1 MSEVSNLKDSSMS
14 RIFTKLFIV
23 VALLFGL
30 LNTALAIDYTGKYK
44 ATMKFGGVATG
55 ESNEVDATV
64 IYSKDGTYTITFIGF
79 DVSIQMLGDIQKG
92 SASVSELNGTESNNG
107 ITFKES
113 SNSIFDIA
121 NETLTITK
129 FDATI
134 DTEGKGSGSFTG
146 SKSLGPISLSASCD
160 FTLTKVVDA
169 DTIVTKELEFD
180 DVPFYNKVVDLGKGN
195 DTTKTNNDSSA
206 VGIRLYQRKAS
217 FTMTDFEISV
227 AKLSLKQRM
236 VLEDL
241 TYEQSKADDGSSI
254 IVHGKTNMYVD
265 KYNMYVPAEAAII
278 LYGDGKIDG
287 TIDITLDMP
296 LVNLNYKITV
306 VLGTAAEGVVIED
319 KILEYTKTNSFKIQ
333 SDSAFVLDSQIYIN
347 ADGILIEN
355 IHYSIVDQP
364 MTLLIK
370 DYVTAI
376 EDGIGFGPWVYT
388 KLHNANKAEAYIT
401 VKGQTVYLK
410 DVDINLNIFEINTYN
425 INTVIGEPTKFVYGS
440 LEIKDGGPS
449 TNTFIDPEG
458 PIALNETSIPA
469 ICMNVDITGNG
480 LDGYSTESEI
490 DVVDGIYDLVDG
502 YIKTVKLPET
512 DFDEI
517 MKKVIEAAKMG
528 AKSCNIPVVAT
539 DKAGNSTTMTIQ
551 CWPGVAPVYIEE
563 ETPKL
568 PTYRIVADS
577 LTGKATIKLEPLTI
591 KYIAKND
598 SIGKTAVA
606 NQVVAEATI
615 DGEKVEYMTPFELP
629 VGKYEIKYI
638 WNDPYQT
645 GGYQAYKE
653 ATSTI
658 TVYESM
664 ASYTGVSNV
673 ANKAVS
679 VLYKDG
685 NLIVNGVNDADVKV
699 ISISGATVYTGKA
712 GAINLHKG
720 IYIVKV
726 EGKAYKIIV
735 K

>member
-1 MSEVSNLKDSSMS
+1 MS
-14 RIFTKLFIV
+14 RTITKFLFA

-30 LNTALAIDYTGKYK
+30 LNTALAADYTGKYK

-55 ESNEVDATV
+55 ESKDVDASV
-64 IYSKDGTYTITFIGF
+64 IYSKDGTYTIRFSGF
-79 DVSIQMLGDIQKG
+79 DVQIQMLGDINNG

-107 ITFKES
+107 LTLKES
-113 SNSIFDIA
+113 SNSIFEIA
-121 NETLTITK
+121 KETLTITK

-134 DTEGKGSGSFTG
+134 DAEGNGSGSFSA
-146 SKSLGPISLSASCD
+146 SKSLGFMSLDASCD
-160 FTLTKVVDA
+160 FTLTKVVDV
-169 DTIVTKELEFD
+169 DTVVTKELEFD
-180 DVPFYNKVVDLGKGN
+180 DVPFYNKVVDLTKGN

-206 VGIRLYQRKAS
+206 VGIRLFQEKAS
-217 FTMTDFEISV
+217 FTMTDYEISI
-227 AKLSLKQRM
+227 ANGLSLKQRM
-236 VLEDL
+236 VLENLKYAIND
-241 TYEQSKADDGSSI
+241 SSDDI
-254 IVHGKTNMYVD
+254 IISGETMMYVEEYKMD
-265 KYNMYVPAEAAII
+265 MPAKANITVSP
-278 LYGDGKIDG
+278 DGNISG
-287 TIDITLDMP
+287 TIVITVEIQMIS
-296 LVNLNYKITV
+296 LNYEITV
-306 VLGTAAEGVVIED
+306 VFGKDAEGVVIEKKD
-319 KILEYTKTNSFKIQ
+319 LEYTKTDSFKIK
-333 SDSAFVLDSQIYIN
+333 SDSAFVYDSKIYIN

-376 EDGIGFGPWVYT
+376 EDGMGPGIGSWIYT
-388 KLHNANKAEAYIT
+388 KNHAAKKAEAYIT
-401 VKGQTVYLK
+401 VKGQVSYFK
-410 DVDINLNIFEINTYN
+410 DVDIDLNIFEINTYN
-425 INTVIGEPTKFVYGS
+425 INTVIGKPTKFVYGS
-440 LEIKDGGPS
+440 LTIEDAGS
-449 TNTFIDPEG
+449 NTNLFIDPEG
-458 PIALNETSIPA
+458 PFMLEDEIPHISMA
-469 ICMNVDITGNG
+469 MDTTGNG
-480 LDGYSTESEI
+480 LHEYTIDSEI
-490 DVVDGIYDLVDG
+490 KVNGIYDLVDD
-502 YIKTVKLPET
+502 YIKTVKLPEN

-517 MKKVIEAAKMG
+517 IKTVIYAAKNG
-528 AKSCNIPVVAT
+528 AKSCDIPVIAT
-539 DKAGNSTTMTIQ
+539 DKAGNSSRMLIQ
-551 CWPGVAPVYIEE
+551 CWPSVAPVYIEE

-568 PTYRIVADS
+568 SSYRVVADS

-598 SIGKTAVA
+598 SIDKTAIA

-629 VGKYEIKYI
+629 VGKYEIKYV
-638 WNDPYQT
+638 WSDPYKT
-645 GGYQAYKE
+645 GYQAERE
-653 ATSTI
+653 ATATI

-679 VLYKDG
+679 VFYKDG
-685 NLIVNGVNDADVKV
+685 NLVVNGANDADVKV

>member
-1 MSEVSNLKDSSMS
+1 MS
-14 RIFTKLFIV
+14 RIFTKLFIA

-146 SKSLGPISLSASCD
+146 SKSMGFISLSASCD
-160 FTLTKVVDA
+160 FTLTKVVDV
-169 DTIVTKELEFD
+169 DTVVTRELEFD
-180 DVPFYNKVVDLGKGN
+180 DVPFYNKVVDLGKSN

-206 VGIRLYQRKAS
+206 VGIRLYEKKAS
-217 FTMTDFEISV
+217 FTMTDYEISV
-227 AKLSLKQRM
+227 AGLALKQRM

-241 TYEQSKADDGSSI
+241 TYEQSVVEDGSYMNI
-254 IVHGKTNMYVD
+254 HGKTNMYVEE
-265 KYNMYVPAEAAII
+265 YNMYVPAEAGII

-296 LVNLNYKITV
+296 LVNLNNKITV
-306 VLGTAAEGVVIED
+306 VLGTAAEGVVIEN
-319 KILEYTKTNSFKIQ
+319 KTLEYTKTNSFKIQ
-333 SDSAFVLDSQIYIN
+333 TDSAFVLDNQIYIN

-370 DYVTAI
+370 DYVTAVA
-376 EDGIGFGPWVYT
+376 DGIGFGPWLYLKNHVAT
-388 KLHNANKAEAYIT
+388 KAEAYIE
-401 VKGQTVYLK
+401 VKGQVSYFK

-425 INTVIGEPTKFVYGS
+425 INTIIGEPTKFVYGS
-440 LEIKDGGPS
+440 LVILDGGPN
-449 TNTFIDPEG
+449 TNNFIDPEG
-458 PIALNETSIPA
+458 PFLYGETTPYIS
-469 ICMNVDITGNG
+469 MSVDTTGNG
-480 LDGYSTESEI
+480 LDGYTTESEI
-490 DVVDGIYDLVDG
+490 NVSEGIYDLVDG
-502 YIKTVKLPET
+502 YIKTVKLPEN

-517 MKKVIEAAKMG
+517 IKAVIAEAKKG
-528 AKSCNIPVVAT
+528 SKSCEIPVIAT
-539 DKAGNSTTMTIQ
+539 DEAGNSNKIFVQ
-551 CWPGVAPVYIEE
+551 CWPSIAPVYIEE
-563 ETPKL
+563 VDPKIN
-568 PTYRIVADS
+568 TIRVVADS
-577 LTGKATIKLEPLTI
+577 LTGKATIKLDTLAI

-598 SIGKTAVA
+598 SLKKSAIT
-606 NQVVAEATI
+606 NQEAAAWAII
-615 DGEKVEYMTPFELP
+615 DGEKVELPATIELS
-629 VGKYEIKYI
+629 VGKTEIKYV
-638 WNDPYQT
+638 WVNPYT
-645 GGYQAYKE
+645 GKE
-653 ATSTI
+653 NEASSVI
-658 TVYESM
+658 TVYDSPS
-664 ASYTGVSNV
+664 SYAGVSNV

-679 VLYKDG
+679 VVYKNG
-685 NLIVNGVNDADVKV
+685 NLIVNGAKDDTVKV
-699 ISISGATVYTGKA
+699 ISISGATVYTGKP
-712 GAINLHKG
+712 GTINLHKG

-726 EGKAYKIIV
+726 DGKAYKIIV

>member
-1 MSEVSNLKDSSMS
+1 MS
-14 RIFTKLFIV
+14 RTITKFLFA

-30 LNTALAIDYTGKYK
+30 LNTALAADYTGKYK

-55 ESNEVDATV
+55 ESKDVDASV
-64 IYSKDGTYTITFIGF
+64 IYSKDGTYTIRFSGF
-79 DVSIQMLGDIQKG
+79 DVQIQMLGDINNG

-107 ITFKES
+107 LTLKES
-113 SNSIFDIA
+113 SNSIFEIA
-121 NETLTITK
+121 KETLTITK

-134 DTEGKGSGSFTG
+134 DAEGKGSGSFTG
-146 SKSLGPISLSASCD
+146 SKNLGIMSLTASCD

-169 DTIVTKELEFD
+169 DTVVTKELEFD
-180 DVPFYNKVVDLGKGN
+180 NVPFYNKAVDLTKGN

-206 VGIRLYQRKAS
+206 VGIRLFQEKAS
-217 FTMTDFEISV
+217 FTMTDYEISI
-227 AKLSLKQRM
+227 ANGLSLKQRM
-236 VLEDL
+236 VLENLKYAIND
-241 TYEQSKADDGSSI
+241 SSNDI
-254 IVHGKTNMYVD
+254 IISGETMMYVEEYKTD
-265 KYNMYVPAEAAII
+265 MPAKANITVSP
-278 LYGDGKIDG
+278 DGNISG
-287 TIDITLDMP
+287 TIVITVEIQMIS
-296 LVNLNYKITV
+296 LNYEITV
-306 VLGTAAEGVVIED
+306 VFGKDAEGVVIE
-319 KILEYTKTNSFKIQ
+319 KKNLEYTKTDSFKIK
-333 SDSAFVLDSQIYIN
+333 SDSAFVYDSKIYIN

-376 EDGIGFGPWVYT
+376 EDGMGPGIGSWIYT
-388 KLHNANKAEAYIT
+388 KNHAAKKAEAYIT
-401 VKGQTVYLK
+401 VKGQVSYFK
-410 DVDINLNIFEINTYN
+410 DVDIDLNIFEINTYN
-425 INTVIGEPTKFVYGS
+425 INTVIGKPTKFVYGS
-440 LEIKDGGPS
+440 LTIEDAGS
-449 TNTFIDPEG
+449 NTNLFIDPEG
-458 PIALNETSIPA
+458 PFMLEDEFPHISMAMDT
-469 ICMNVDITGNG
+469 TGNG
-480 LDGYSTESEI
+480 LHEYTIDSEI
-490 DVVDGIYDLVDG
+490 KVNGIYDLVDS
-502 YIKTVKLPET
+502 YIKTVKLPEN

-517 MKKVIEAAKMG
+517 IKTVIYAAKNG
-528 AKSCNIPVVAT
+528 AKSCDIPVIAT
-539 DKAGNSTTMTIQ
+539 DKAGNSSRMLIQ
-551 CWPGVAPVYIEE
+551 CWPRVAPVYIEE

-568 PTYRIVADS
+568 SSYRVVADS

-598 SIGKTAVA
+598 SIDKTAIA

-629 VGKYEIKYI
+629 VGKYEIKYV
-638 WNDPYQT
+638 WSDPYKT
-645 GGYQAYKE
+645 GYQAERE
-653 ATSTI
+653 ATATI

-679 VLYKDG
+679 VFYKDG
-685 NLIVNGVNDADVKV
+685 NLVVNGANDADVKV

>member
-1 MSEVSNLKDSSMS
+1 MS
-14 RIFTKLFIV
+14 RTITKFLFA

-30 LNTALAIDYTGKYK
+30 LNTALAADYTGKYK

-55 ESNEVDATV
+55 ESNDVDASV
-64 IYSKDGTYTITFIGF
+64 IYSKDGTYTIRFSGF
-79 DVSIQMLGDIQKG
+79 DVQIQMLGDINNG

-107 ITFKES
+107 LTLKES
-113 SNSIFDIA
+113 SNSIFEIA
-121 NETLTITK
+121 KETLTITK

-134 DTEGKGSGSFTG
+134 DAEGNGSGSFSA
-146 SKSLGPISLSASCD
+146 SKSLGFMSLAASCD
-160 FTLTKVVDA
+160 FTLKKVVDA
-169 DTIVTKELEFD
+169 DTVVTKELAFD
-180 DVPFYNKVVDLGKGN
+180 NVPFYNKAVDLTKGN

-206 VGIRLYQRKAS
+206 VGIRLFQEKAS
-217 FTMTDFEISV
+217 FTMTDYEISV
-227 AKLSLKQRM
+227 AGLSLKQRM
-236 VLEDL
+236 VLENLKYAIND
-241 TYEQSKADDGSSI
+241 SSDDI
-254 IVHGKTNMYVD
+254 IISGETMMYVEEYKMD
-265 KYNMYVPAEAAII
+265 MPAKANITVSP
-278 LYGDGKIDG
+278 DGNISG
-287 TIDITLDMP
+287 TIVITANFPMLS
-296 LVNLNYKITV
+296 LNYEITV
-306 VLGTAAEGVVIED
+306 VFGKSAEGVVIEKKD
-319 KILEYTKTNSFKIQ
+319 LEYTKTDSFKIK
-333 SDSAFVLDSQIYIN
+333 SDSAFVLDSKIYIN
-347 ADGILIEN
+347 EEGILIEN
-355 IHYSIVDQP
+355 IHYSVVDQT

-376 EDGIGFGPWVYT
+376 EDGMGPEIGPWIYAKNHV
-388 KLHNANKAEAYIT
+388 ASKAEAYIT
-401 VKGQTVYLK
+401 VKGQVSYFK
-410 DVDINLNIFEINTYN
+410 DVDIKLNIFEINTFN

-440 LEIKDGGPS
+440 LTIEDAGS
-449 TNTFIDPEG
+449 NTNLFIDPEG

-469 ICMNVDITGNG
+469 ICMEVDVTGNG
-480 LDGYSTESEI
+480 LDGYTTESEI
-490 DVVDGIYDLVDG
+490 KVVDGIYDLVDG
-502 YIKTVKLPET
+502 YIKTVKLPEN

-517 MKKVIEAAKMG
+517 MNTVIYAAKNG
-528 AKSCNIPVVAT
+528 AKSCDIPVIAT
-539 DKAGNSTTMTIQ
+539 DKAGNSSRMVIQ
-551 CWPGVAPVYIEE
+551 CWPSVAPVYIEE

-568 PTYRIVADS
+568 SSYRVVADS

-598 SIGKTAVA
+598 SIGKTAIA

-629 VGKYEIKYI
+629 AGKYEIKYV
-638 WNDPYQT
+638 WSDPYKT
-645 GGYQAYKE
+645 GYQAERE
-653 ATSTI
+653 ATATI

-679 VLYKDG
+679 VFYKDG
-685 NLIVNGVNDADVKV
+685 NLVVNGANDADVKV

>member
-1 MSEVSNLKDSSMS
+1 MS
-14 RIFTKLFIV
+14 RTITKFLFA

-30 LNTALAIDYTGKYK
+30 LNTVLAADYTGKYK

-55 ESNEVDATV
+55 ESKDVDASV
-64 IYSKDGTYTITFIGF
+64 IYSKDGTYTIRFSGF
-79 DVSIQMLGDIQKG
+79 DVQIQMLGDINNG

-107 ITFKES
+107 LTLKES
-113 SNSIFDIA
+113 SNSIFEIA
-121 NETLTITK
+121 KETLTITK

-134 DTEGKGSGSFTG
+134 DAEGKGSGSFTG
-146 SKSLGPISLSASCD
+146 SKNLGIMSLTASCD

-169 DTIVTKELEFD
+169 DTVVTKELEFD
-180 DVPFYNKVVDLGKGN
+180 NVPFYNKAVDLTKGN

-206 VGIRLYQRKAS
+206 VGIRLFQEKAS
-217 FTMTDFEISV
+217 FTMTDYEISI
-227 AKLSLKQRM
+227 ANGLSLKQRM
-236 VLEDL
+236 VLENLKYAIND
-241 TYEQSKADDGSSI
+241 SSNDI
-254 IVHGKTNMYVD
+254 IISGETMMYVEEYKTD
-265 KYNMYVPAEAAII
+265 MPAKANITVSP
-278 LYGDGKIDG
+278 DGNISG
-287 TIDITLDMP
+287 TIVITVEIQMIS
-296 LVNLNYKITV
+296 LNYEITV
-306 VLGTAAEGVVIED
+306 VFGKDAEGVVIE
-319 KILEYTKTNSFKIQ
+319 KKNLEYTKTDSFKIK
-333 SDSAFVLDSQIYIN
+333 SDSAFVYDSKIYIN

-376 EDGIGFGPWVYT
+376 EDGMGPGIGSWIYT
-388 KLHNANKAEAYIT
+388 KNHAAKKAEAYIT
-401 VKGQTVYLK
+401 VKGQVSYFK
-410 DVDINLNIFEINTYN
+410 DVDIDLNIFEINTYN

-440 LEIKDGGPS
+440 LTIEDAGS
-449 TNTFIDPEG
+449 NTNLFIDPEG
-458 PIALNETSIPA
+458 PFMLEDEIPHISMA
-469 ICMNVDITGNG
+469 MDTTENG
-480 LDGYSTESEI
+480 LHEYTIDSEI
-490 DVVDGIYDLVDG
+490 KVNGIYDLVDG
-502 YIKTVKLPET
+502 YIKTVKLPEN

-517 MKKVIEAAKMG
+517 IKTVIYAAKNG
-528 AKSCNIPVVAT
+528 AKSCDIPVIAT
-539 DKAGNSTTMTIQ
+539 DKAGNSSRMLIQ
-551 CWPGVAPVYIEE
+551 CWPSVAPVYIEE

-568 PTYRIVADS
+568 SSYRVVADS

-598 SIGKTAVA
+598 SIDKTAIA

-629 VGKYEIKYI
+629 VGKYEIKYV
-638 WNDPYQT
+638 WSDPYKT
-645 GGYQAYKE
+645 GYQAERE
-653 ATSTI
+653 ATATI

-679 VLYKDG
+679 VFYKDG
-685 NLIVNGVNDADVKV
+685 NLVVNGANDADVKV

>member
-1 MSEVSNLKDSSMS
+1 MS
-14 RIFTKLFIV
+14 RTITKFLFA

-30 LNTALAIDYTGKYK
+30 LNTALAADYTGKYK

-55 ESNEVDATV
+55 ESKDVDASV
-64 IYSKDGTYTITFIGF
+64 IYSKDGTYTIRFSGF
-79 DVSIQMLGDIQKG
+79 DVQIQMLGDINNG

-107 ITFKES
+107 LTLKES
-113 SNSIFDIA
+113 SNSIFEIA
-121 NETLTITK
+121 KETLTITK

-134 DTEGKGSGSFTG
+134 DAEGNGSGSFSA
-146 SKSLGPISLSASCD
+146 SKSLGFMSLDASCD
-160 FTLTKVVDA
+160 FTLTKVVDV
-169 DTIVTKELEFD
+169 DTVVTKELEFD
-180 DVPFYNKVVDLGKGN
+180 DVPFYNKVVDLTKGN

-206 VGIRLYQRKAS
+206 VGIRLFQEKAS
-217 FTMTDFEISV
+217 FTMTDYEISI
-227 AKLSLKQRM
+227 ANGLSLKQRM
-236 VLEDL
+236 VLENLKYAIND
-241 TYEQSKADDGSSI
+241 SSDDI
-254 IVHGKTNMYVD
+254 IISGETMMYVEEYKMD
-265 KYNMYVPAEAAII
+265 MPAKANITVSP
-278 LYGDGKIDG
+278 DGNISG
-287 TIDITLDMP
+287 TIVITVEIQMIS
-296 LVNLNYKITV
+296 LNYEITV
-306 VLGTAAEGVVIED
+306 VFGKDAEGVVIEKKD
-319 KILEYTKTNSFKIQ
+319 LEYTKTDSFKIK
-333 SDSAFVLDSQIYIN
+333 SDSAFVYDSKIYIT

-376 EDGIGFGPWVYT
+376 EDGMGPGIGSWIYT
-388 KLHNANKAEAYIT
+388 KNHAAKKAEAYIT
-401 VKGQTVYLK
+401 VKGQVSYFK
-410 DVDINLNIFEINTYN
+410 DVDIDLNIFEINTYN
-425 INTVIGEPTKFVYGS
+425 INTVIGKPTKFVYGS
-440 LEIKDGGPS
+440 LTIEDAGS
-449 TNTFIDPEG
+449 NTNLFIDPEG
-458 PIALNETSIPA
+458 PFMLEDEIPHISMA
-469 ICMNVDITGNG
+469 MDTTGNG
-480 LDGYSTESEI
+480 LHEYTIDSEI
-490 DVVDGIYDLVDG
+490 KVNDIYDLVDD
-502 YIKTVKLPET
+502 YIKTVKLPEN

-517 MKKVIEAAKMG
+517 IKTVIYAAKNG
-528 AKSCNIPVVAT
+528 AKSCDIPVIAT
-539 DKAGNSTTMTIQ
+539 DKAGNSSRMLIQ
-551 CWPGVAPVYIEE
+551 CWPSVAPVYIEE

-568 PTYRIVADS
+568 SSYRVVADS

-598 SIGKTAVA
+598 SIDKTAIA

-629 VGKYEIKYI
+629 VGKYEIKYV
-638 WNDPYQT
+638 WSDPYKT
-645 GGYQAYKE
+645 GYQAERE
-653 ATSTI
+653 ATATI

-679 VLYKDG
+679 VFYKDG
-685 NLIVNGVNDADVKV
+685 NLVVNGANDADVKV

>member
-1 MSEVSNLKDSSMS
+1 MS
-14 RIFTKLFIV
+14 RTITKFLFA

-30 LNTALAIDYTGKYK
+30 LNTALAADYTGKYK
-44 ATMKFGGVATG
+44 ATMKFGGVAKG
-55 ESNEVDATV
+55 ESNDVDAFV
-64 IYSKDGTYTITFIGF
+64 IYSKDGTYTIRFSGF
-79 DVSIQMLGDIQKG
+79 DVQIQMLGDINNG

-107 ITFKES
+107 LTLKES
-113 SNSIFDIA
+113 SNSIFEIA
-121 NETLTITK
+121 KETLTITK

-134 DTEGKGSGSFTG
+134 DAEGNGSGSFSA
-146 SKSLGPISLSASCD
+146 SKSLGFMSLDASCD
-160 FTLTKVVDA
+160 FTLKKVVDA
-169 DTIVTKELEFD
+169 DTVVTKELEFD
-180 DVPFYNKVVDLGKGN
+180 NVPFYNKAVDLTKGN

-206 VGIRLYQRKAS
+206 VGIRLYEKKAD
-217 FTMTDFEISV
+217 FTMTDYEISV
-227 AKLSLKQRM
+227 AGLSLKQRM

-241 TYEQSKADDGSSI
+241 TYTMSNADDGSSVI
-254 IVHGKTNMYVD
+254 ISGATNMYVD
-265 KYNMYVPAEAAII
+265 EYKMYVPAEAHII
-278 LYGDGKIDG
+278 LYTDGSISG
-287 TIDITLDMP
+287 TVDITLDMP
-296 LVNLNYKITV
+296 LVKLNYKITV
-306 VLGTAAEGVVIED
+306 VLGKAAEGVVVEN
-319 KILEYTKTNSFKIQ
+319 KILEYTKTDSFKIK
-333 SDSAFVLDSQIYIN
+333 SDSAFVYDSKIYIN

-425 INTVIGEPTKFVYGS
+425 INTIIGEPTKFVYGS
-440 LEIKDGGPS
+440 LVILDGGPN
-449 TNTFIDPEG
+449 TNNFIDPEG
-458 PIALNETSIPA
+458 PFLYGETTPYIS
-469 ICMNVDITGNG
+469 MSVDTTGNG
-480 LDGYSTESEI
+480 LDGYTTESEFN
-490 DVVDGIYDLVDG
+490 VSDGIYDLADG

-517 MKKVIEAAKMG
+517 IKTVTNAAKNG
-528 AKSCNIPVVAT
+528 AKSCDIPVIAT
-539 DKAGNSTTMTIQ
+539 DKAGNSSRMLIQ

-568 PTYRIVADS
+568 PTYRVVADS

-598 SIGKTAVA
+598 SIGKTAIA

-629 VGKYEIKYI
+629 VGKYEIKYV
-638 WNDPYQT
+638 WSDPYQS
-645 GGYQAYKE
+645 GYQAERE
-653 ATSTI
+653 ATATI

-679 VLYKDG
+679 VFYKDG
-685 NLIVNGVNDADVKV
+685 NLVVNGANDADVKV

>member
-1 MSEVSNLKDSSMS
+1 MS
-14 RIFTKLFIV
+14 RTITKFLFA

-44 ATMKFGGVATG
+44 ATMKFGEVAKG
-55 ESNEVDATV
+55 ESSDVDASV

-107 ITFKES
+107 LTLKKS
-113 SNSIFDIA
+113 SNSTLEIA

-134 DTEGKGSGSFTG
+134 DSEGKGSGSFTG
-146 SKSLGPISLSASCD
+146 SKSLGFMSLDASCD

-169 DTIVTKELEFD
+169 DTVVTKELEFD
-180 DVPFYNKVVDLGKGN
+180 DVPFYNKVVDLGKSD
-195 DTTKTNNDSSA
+195 DTTKTNNDASA
-206 VGIRLYQRKAS
+206 IGIRLYEKKAS
-217 FTMTDFEISV
+217 FTMTDYEIAV
-227 AKLSLKQRM
+227 AGLSLKQRM

-241 TYEQSKADDGSSI
+241 TYTMSNADDGSSLI
-254 IVHGKTNMYVD
+254 ISGATNMYVD
-265 KYNMYVPAEAAII
+265 EYNMYVPAEASLI
-278 LYGDGKIDG
+278 LYTDGSISG
-287 TIDITLDMP
+287 TVDITLDMP
-296 LVNLNYKITV
+296 LANLNYKITV
-306 VLGTAAEGVVIED
+306 VLGKAAEGVVVEN
-319 KILEYTKTNSFKIQ
+319 KILEYTKTDSFKVK
-333 SDSAFVLDSQIYIN
+333 SDSTFVNDSKIYIN
-347 ADGILIEN
+347 EDGILIEN

-370 DYVTAI
+370 DYEIQQMTCDCPTWENPRI
-376 EDGIGFGPWVYT
+376 YR
-388 KLHNANKAEAYIT
+388 ANKAEAYIT

-410 DVDINLNIFEINTYN
+410 DVDIELYLKEAKT
-425 INTVIGEPTKFVYGS
+425 S
-440 LEIKDGGPS
+440 LLGHLTIEDGGPA
-449 TNTFIDPEG
+449 TNDFIDIEKPFVVDDLIAF
-458 PIALNETSIPA
+458 PI
-469 ICMNVDITGNG
+469 NVDTTGNN
-480 LDGYSTESEI
+480 LDGYDEDTEFTIEGGRI
-490 DVVDGIYDLVDG
+490 FDYGDG
-502 YIKTVKLPET
+502 YMTTVKLK
-512 DFDEI
+512 DL
-517 MKKVIEAAKMG
+517 EATRKQAIVMIG
-528 AKSCNIPVVAT
+528 AKSFDTYAIAT
-539 DKAGNSTTMTIQ
+539 DKAGNSIEIKVQ

-591 KYIAKND
+591 KYIAKNE
-598 SIGKTAVA
+598 SIGKSAVA

-615 DGEKVEYMTPFELP
+615 DGEKVEYMTPFELS
-629 VGKYEIKYI
+629 VGKYEIKYV
-638 WNDPYQT
+638 WNDPYQP
-645 GGYQAYKE
+645 GYQAEKE

-679 VLYKDG
+679 VFYKDG
-685 NLIVNGVNDADVKV
+685 NLVVNGANDANVKV

>member
-1 MSEVSNLKDSSMS
+1 MS
-14 RIFTKLFIV
+14 RTITKFLFA

-30 LNTALAIDYTGKYK
+30 LNTALAADYTGKYK

-55 ESNEVDATV
+55 ESKDVDASV
-64 IYSKDGTYTITFIGF
+64 IYSKDGTYTISFSGF
-79 DVSIQMLGDIQKG
+79 DVQIQMLGDINNG
-92 SASVSELNGTESNNG
+92 SASVSELNGTESNG
-107 ITFKES
+107 LTLKES
-113 SNSIFDIA
+113 SYSIFEIA
-121 NETLTITK
+121 KETLTITK

-134 DTEGKGSGSFTG
+134 DAEGKGSGSFTG
-146 SKSLGPISLSASCD
+146 SKNLGIMSLTASCD

-169 DTIVTKELEFD
+169 DTVVTKELEFD
-180 DVPFYNKVVDLGKGN
+180 DVPFYNKVVDLGKSD
-195 DTTKTNNDSSA
+195 DTTKTNNDASA
-206 VGIRLYQRKAS
+206 VGIRLYEKKAS
-217 FTMTDFEISV
+217 FTMTDYEIAV
-227 AKLSLKQRM
+227 AGLSLKQRM

-241 TYEQSKADDGSSI
+241 TYTMSNADDGSSLI
-254 IVHGKTNMYVD
+254 ISGTTNMYVD
-265 KYNMYVPAEAAII
+265 EYNMYVPAQAHLI
-278 LYGDGKIDG
+278 LYTNGSISG
-287 TIDITLDMP
+287 TVDITLDMP

-306 VLGTAAEGVVIED
+306 VLGKAAEGVVIE
-319 KILEYTKTNSFKIQ
+319 KKNLEYTKTDSFKIK
-333 SDSAFVLDSQIYIN
+333 SDSAFVLDSKIYIN
-347 ADGILIEN
+347 EEGILIEN
-355 IHYSIVDQP
+355 IHYSVVDQP

-376 EDGIGFGPWVYT
+376 EDGMGPGIAPWIYT
-388 KLHNANKAEAYIT
+388 KNHVASKAEAYIT
-401 VKGQTVYLK
+401 VKGQVSYFK
-410 DVDINLNIFEINTYN
+410 DVDIKLNIFEINTYN

-440 LEIKDGGPS
+440 LTIEDAGS
-449 TNTFIDPEG
+449 NTNLFIDPEG
-458 PIALNETSIPA
+458 PFMLEDEFPHISMAMDT
-469 ICMNVDITGNG
+469 TGNG
-480 LDGYSTESEI
+480 LHEYTIDSEI
-490 DVVDGIYDLVDG
+490 KVNGIYDLVDG
-502 YIKTVKLPET
+502 YIKTVKLPEN

-517 MKKVIEAAKMG
+517 IKTVTNAAKNG
-528 AKSCNIPVVAT
+528 SRSCSIPVIAT
-539 DKAGNSTTMTIQ
+539 DKAGNSSRMLIQ
-551 CWPGVAPVYIEE
+551 CWPSVAPVYIEE

-568 PTYRIVADS
+568 SSYRVVADS

-598 SIGKTAVA
+598 SIGKTAIA

-629 VGKYEIKYI
+629 VGKYEIKYV
-638 WNDPYQT
+638 WSDSYKT
-645 GGYQAYKE
+645 GYQAERE
-653 ATSTI
+653 ATATI

-679 VLYKDG
+679 VFYKDG
-685 NLIVNGVNDADVKV
+685 NLVVNGANDADVKV